1 MTISTAS
8 KPLPRSI
15 RTRPPGFT
23 LIELL
28 AVMAVIAILA
38 ALVMPALS
46 RARERANAIAC
57 LNNSRQLALANQLY
71 VDEHDS
77 FLPYNLVL
85 AGTSYRTNLNWANDV
100 MTRDLSSDNT
110 NTDTIASASL
120 GPYVSRNT
128 GVFRCPS
135 DRSMSAVQNEAGW
148 DHRIRSY
155 SMNAM
160 IGNVGKYLANGENIN
175 NPNYQQYLKISQI
188 LRPSD
193 IYVFLDEH
201 PDSIDDGYFLNKDSS
216 VSGYPVGS
224 DQSVPPGSQE
234 WLHLPA
240 SYHNKNAAFSFA
252 DAHSEFHRWVDPE
265 TVRPIQPNVP
275 FLPVEVTSDG
285 NDFQW
290 MLNHMSLKT
299 N

>member
-8 KPLPRSI
+8 RPLPRSI
-15 RTRPPGFT
+15 RTVPLGFT

-28 AVMAVIAILA
+28 AVIAVIAILA
-38 ALVMPALS
+38 ALLMPALS

-57 LNNSRQLALANQLY
+57 LNNLRQLALANQLY
-71 VDEHDS
+71 ADDHDGA
-77 FLPYNLVL
+77 LPYNLIL
-85 AGTSYRTNLNWANDV
+85 AGTSYRTNENWVNDV

-120 GPYVSRNT
+120 GAYVSRNT
-128 GVFRCPS
+128 AMFRCPS
-135 DRSMSAVQNEAGW
+135 DWSMSVIQNAAGW

-160 IGNVGKYLANGENIN
+160 AGNVGKYLSNGENIN

-193 IYVFLDEH
+193 IYIFLDEH

-216 VSGYPVGS
+216 VSSYPVVS
-224 DQSVPPGSQE
+224 DQSAPASGQE

-252 DAHSEFHRWVDPE
+252 DAHCEFHRWVDPE
-265 TVRPIQPNVP
+265 TVRSIQPNTP
-275 FLPVEVTSDG
+275 FLPVEVTSEG
-285 NDFQW
+285 TDFQW
-290 MLNHMSLKT
+290 MLNHMSIKT

>member
-1 MTISTAS
+1 MTIPIAS

-15 RTRPPGFT
+15 RMMPPGFT

-28 AVMAVIAILA
+28 AVMAVIAILT
-38 ALVMPALS
+38 ALLLPTLS

-57 LNNSRQLALANQLY
+57 LNNTRQLALANQLY
-71 VDEHDS
+71 VDEHDGA
-77 FLPYNLVL
+77 LPYNLVL
-85 AGTSYRTNLNWANDV
+85 AGTSYRTNLNWANNV

-110 NTDTIASASL
+110 NTETIADASL
-120 GPYVSRNT
+120 GAYVSRNT
-128 GVFRCPS
+128 SIFRCPS
-135 DRSMSAVQNEAGW
+135 DLSMSTIQYQAGW
-148 DHRIRSY
+148 GQRIRSY

-160 IGNVGKYLANGENIN
+160 MGNVGKYLANGQNIN
-175 NPNYQQYLKISQI
+175 NPNYQQYLKASQI
-188 LRPSD
+188 RQPSN

-201 PDSIDDGYFLNKDSS
+201 PDSINDGYFLDKDSS
-216 VSGYPVGS
+216 ISGYPVIAYENVAG
-224 DQSVPPGSQE
+224 GGQE

-265 TVRPIQPNVP
+265 TVRPVQPNTAYFPVP
-275 FLPVEVTSDG
+275 VTSDG
-285 NDFQW
+285 NDYQW
-290 MLNHMSLKT
+290 VLSHMSMKI